1 MTERR
6 ASIVLA
12 LAVTLAAGCTLYP
25 SVETIPGL
33 LEFDRTIVLNEHGQS
48 LHFAIP
54 PGPPRGPL
62 LIYATGDAG
71 WRFKDLALYHAIVS
85 WGRPVAGF
93 SAREYV
99 THFGTDT
106 TTPER
111 LGRDYLAIIT
121 MARAELHLPPHHPVI
136 LVGVSRGAGLSVV
149 AAGERA
155 VRDQLSGVL
164 AIALTRE
171 EEYVHGRRLTPDARV
186 LLDPEETSMVQVYE
200 YLPRLGLL
208 PISIVQSTHDE
219 YLPANEARAL
229 FGPDTDQRR
238 LDAVAAR
245 DHNFSDARQ
254 VMYVAAHDA
263 LTWIEQRLPR

>member
-1 MTERR
+1 
-6 ASIVLA
+6 
-12 LAVTLAAGCTLYP
+12 
-25 SVETIPGL
+25 
-33 LEFDRTIVLNEHGQS
+33 
-48 LHFAIP
+48 
-54 PGPPRGPL
+54 
-62 LIYATGDAG
+62 
-71 WRFKDLALYHAIVS
+71 
-85 WGRPVAGF
+85 
-93 SAREYV
+93 
-99 THFGTDT
+99 
-106 TTPER
+106 
-111 LGRDYLAIIT
+111 
-121 MARAELHLPPHHPVI
+121 
-136 LVGVSRGAGLSVV
+136 LSVV

-229 FGPDTDQRR
+229 FGPDTEQRR

-254 VMYVAAHDA
+254 AMYAAAHDA